1 MFFKPFA
8 VAYGATALVFL
19 TLDALWLGTMASR
32 LYRPLLG
39 SLMLA
44 RPDLLAAAAFYLL
57 YLAGVVGLAIL
68 PALNDGRWVGALA
81 RGAGLGL
88 VAYATYDL
96 TNQATLQ
103 GWSWRITLIDLVWGT
118 FATGVAAGAGAWAML
133 RWGR

>member
-1 MFFKPFA
+1 MLFKPFV

-19 TLDALWLGTMASR
+19 TLDGLWLGTMASR

-39 SLMLA
+39 SLMLEQ
-44 RPDLLAAAAFYLL
+44 PDVLAAAAFYLL
-57 YLAGVVGLAIL
+57 YLAGVVVLAIL
-68 PALNDGRWVGALA
+68 PVLEDGRWLAALGRGAL
-81 RGAGLGL
+81 LGL

-103 GWSWRITLIDLVWGT
+103 GWPWRITLIDLVWGT
-118 FATGVAAGAGAWAML
+118 FVTGAAASAGAWAVL